1 LLPSLF
7 QTNASQRVKIEDQ
20 LIYLDNPQAFVDL
33 HKGLSTSPNILSP
46 IGESK
51 KNFKVKWENN
61 DKIWK
66 DWWDKKMKTNIDLIN
81 AAKNGNYEEVCKL
94 IDTNFNKD

>member
-33 HKGLSTSPNILSP
+33 HKGLSTSPNKLSP
-46 IGESK
+46 TGESNM
-51 KNFKVKWENN
+51 NFKVKWENN
-61 DKIWK
+61 DNIWK
-66 DWWDKKMKTNIDLIN
+66 DWWNKKMKTNIELIN
-81 AAKNGNYEEVCKL
+81 AAKIGNYEEVCKL